1 MSLGRLFADLVRSYA
16 LRQLRR
22 VVTDEVGP
30 KAAASVVRSAVRH
43 YEEHEPELPHEETAG
58 ARLMVRLAALTDA
71 TYSALV
77 EHGFPDPHAR
87 RLTAAV
93 TWRVY
98 RTATRPV
105 WHVTRL
111 YGRDRLSRTDRT
123 MRLLFRLPFAPPG
136 YRVTI
141 SPRTVD
147 EAAFDVYRCPVAD
160 YFRDRG
166 RLDLCVETFC
176 DLDFPLAKQWGVE
189 LHRPGTLSRGFPCCD
204 FRFRKPA

>member
-1 MSLGRLFADLVRSYA
+1 MSLDRLLAGLVRSYA

-30 KAAASVVRSAVRH
+30 RAAASVVRAAAGN
-43 YEEHEPELPHEETAG
+43 YEERRSTLPHEETTG

-71 TYSALV
+71 AFSALV
-77 EHGFPDPHAR
+77 DHGFPDPHAR

-98 RTATRPV
+98 RAATRPV
-105 WHVTRL
+105 WWATGLIARNRL
-111 YGRDRLSRTDRT
+111 RRTDLA
-123 MRLLFRLPFAPPG
+123 MRLLFGLPFASPG
-136 YRVTI
+136 FRTI
-141 SPRTVD
+141 IHPRTAE
-147 EAAFDVYRCPVAD
+147 EAAFDVLRCPVAD

-166 RLDLCVETFC
+166 RRDLCAETFC

-189 LHRPGTLSRGFPCCD
+189 LHRPQTLSRGFPCCD
-204 FRFRKPA
+204 FRFRKPT